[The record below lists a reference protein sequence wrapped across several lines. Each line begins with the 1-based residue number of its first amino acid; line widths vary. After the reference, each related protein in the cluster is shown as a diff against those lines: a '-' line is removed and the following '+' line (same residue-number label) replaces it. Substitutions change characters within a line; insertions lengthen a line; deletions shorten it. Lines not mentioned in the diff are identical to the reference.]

1 MQSTLQRKIIHA
13 HTPAEFRQK
22 LQSAKTGGWYQV
34 GETKEEVGQYSALME
49 LDIKT
54 RTHKALKQR
63 QQEFEQMQVNLQELM
78 NEVRNVLGE
87 IEDDRATEQ
96 CCNV

>member
-13 HTPAEFRQK
+13 HTPVDFRRK

-49 LDIKT
+49 LDITT
-54 RTHKALKQR
+54 RTYKALKQQ
-63 QQEFEQMQVNLQELM
+63 QQEFAQMRINLQELM
-78 NEVRNVLGE
+78 NEVRNVLEE
-87 IEDDRATEQ
+87 IEDDRKIES
-96 CCNV
+96 